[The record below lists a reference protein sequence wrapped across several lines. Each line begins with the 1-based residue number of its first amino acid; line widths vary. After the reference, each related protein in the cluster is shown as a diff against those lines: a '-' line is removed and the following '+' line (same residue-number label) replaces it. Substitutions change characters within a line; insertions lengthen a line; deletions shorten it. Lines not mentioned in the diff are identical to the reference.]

1 MNSKRL
7 FLKSILA
14 SAFAPLALKAEGF
27 FDAPQDPSNQLLAHE
42 DFWEHIRSEYL
53 LKPDY
58 INLENGYYSMTAQPV
73 LEAYLQ
79 DVRKINLEA
88 SYYMRTVQYEQR
100 DQVRTLLAKTVG
112 CELEELII
120 TRNTTESI
128 DTIISGIDWKAG
140 DEALM
145 AEQDY
150 GSMLEMFRQQ
160 GKRFGIVNNTVSV
173 PTNPKTDD
181 ELVSLYEKA
190 ITPRTR
196 LLMICHVINITGHI
210 LPVKKIC
217 DMAHSKGV
225 EVVVDG
231 AHAIGHLDFKISDLG
246 CDYYG
251 SSLHKWLGVPL
262 GSGLLYVRKEKIK
275 QIWPLLGDTGLKEDD
290 ILKLNHTG
298 TIPVATTLAIQHAI
312 SYQEKIGIKRKEE
325 RLRFLKE
332 YWVSKVKDLPRVQ
345 MYTPTDSQRSCAIAN
360 VGIDGIKPGD
370 LAKLL
375 LSKYKIWTVAIDY
388 AQVHGVRI
396 TPHVYTTTAELD
408 QFVTA
413 LTEIASKN

>member
-14 SAFAPLALKAEGF
+14 SAVAPLALKAEDLFGMKQV
-27 FDAPQDPSNQLLAHE
+27 DTEPARENV
-42 DFWEHIRSEYL
+42 DFWEQIRSDYN

-58 INLENGYYSMTAQPV
+58 INLENGYYSMTANPV

-120 TRNTTESI
+120 TRNTTESL

-150 GSMLEMFRQQ
+150 GSMLEMFKQQ
-160 GKRFGIVNNTVSV
+160 AKRFGIVNNTVSV
-173 PTNPKTDD
+173 PLDPKSDD
-181 ELVSLYEKA
+181 ELVALYEKA

-196 LLMICHVINITGHI
+196 LLMICHVINITGQI

-217 DMAHSKGV
+217 DMAHTKGV
-225 EVVVDG
+225 EVLVDG
-231 AHAIGHLDFKISDLG
+231 AHAIGHLDFRISDLG

-262 GSGLLYVRKEKIK
+262 GSGLLYVRREKIK
-275 QIWPLLGDTGLKEDD
+275 QIWPLLGDTGFKEDD

-312 SYQEKIGIKRKEE
+312 NYQDKIGIKRKED

-332 YWVSKVKDLPRVQ
+332 YWVNKVKNTPKIQ
-345 MYTPTDSQRSCAIAN
+345 MYTPGDSQRSCAIAN
-360 VGIDGIKPGD
+360 VGIEGVKPAD

-375 LSKYKIWTVAIDY
+375 LTKYKIWTVAIDV
-388 AQVHGVRI
+388 ANVHGVRI
-396 TPHVYTTTAELD
+396 TPHVYIRTEDLD
-408 QFVTA
+408 QLVNA
-413 LTEIASKN
+413 LLEIAAEN